1 VYFWVQKIHKME
13 TDLLR
18 LVLPEKLLD
27 HFAITEVKEVLDN
40 DTKKMCYHIL
50 LEEYNK
56 IPEGYIE
63 QEYESKGFYPAKTIQ
78 DFPIRGKAVFLIIT
92 RRRWRHKVRKEEV
105 IHSDYTFIAEGS
117 RITKELSDFL
127 KDTGRYPRG
136 YDK

>member
-1 VYFWVQKIHKME
+1 ME